1 MKNYFYNFIA
11 LSSLQKSILLAF
23 LIFIMYSLLLPE
35 SILVGLPIFFPA
47 IIFYQSTKLFKDT
60 EINKLIYSLLPQ
72 ILFFIYFYVDSI
84 HFNMNLKGSMAPYA
98 LKASLASLVI
108 GIMFY
113 LIKCTKIL
121 KNNFTKLLA
130 LLTIVSIIFFM
141 SPILFW
147 IGGLLIL
154 PAIVLFHSSKF
165 FKGTISSKILLS
177 LLPWAGWL
185 IVLYFI
191 EGDKMIIIG
200 IYMVMVSLIIG
211 YFTVLINNNNKVYKE
226 TTKHRSE

>member
-1 MKNYFYNFIA
+1 
-11 LSSLQKSILLAF
+11 
-23 LIFIMYSLLLPE
+23 MYSLLLPE
-35 SILVGLPIFFPA
+35 SILVGLPVLFPA
-47 IIFYQSTKLFKDT
+47 VVFYQSTKLFKDT
-60 EINKLIYSLLPQ
+60 EINKLLYSLLPQ
-72 ILFFIYFYVDSI
+72 VLFFIYFYIDSI

-98 LKASLASLVI
+98 LKVSLASLII

-113 LIKCTKIL
+113 LIKCTAIL

-141 SPILFW
+141 SPILLW

-154 PAIVLFHSSKF
+154 PALVLFQSSKF
-165 FKGTISSKILLS
+165 FQGTISTKILLS
-177 LLPWAGWL
+177 LLPWVMWL

-191 EGDKMIIIG
+191 EGDKMIIVG
-200 IYMVMVSLIIG
+200 IYMVIVSIIIG
-211 YFTVLINNNNKVYKE
+211 CFTVLINNNNKVYKE